1 LYFLDIAKLEYW
13 RILFVSL
20 LSENNMSFRK
30 YIIQISTYCLLMHLC
45 KFLEITKKN
54 RIVLIICYYICIFQ
68 HHTSIYSFYFG
79 TYSIRTDFQQKISC
93 IDFMPRIY
101 PQYFAYL
108 ASSVIAANFLDKKLS
123 LIDKMCVIQHKNRK
137 FYPILWYTKKTFF
150 SAGKNCKK
158 FVVSGLF
165 IILF

>member
-1 LYFLDIAKLEYW
+1 
-13 RILFVSL
+13 
-20 LSENNMSFRK
+20 M
-30 YIIQISTYCLLMHLC
+30 Q
-45 KFLEITKKN
+45 
-54 RIVLIICYYICIFQ
+54 
-68 HHTSIYSFYFG
+68 
-79 TYSIRTDFQQKISC
+79 
-93 IDFMPRIY
+93 RIY

-150 SAGKNCKK
+150 SVGKNCKK

-165 IILF
+165 IILFYLLAKSHFDTIWYWLLYPLRCDMVIHR